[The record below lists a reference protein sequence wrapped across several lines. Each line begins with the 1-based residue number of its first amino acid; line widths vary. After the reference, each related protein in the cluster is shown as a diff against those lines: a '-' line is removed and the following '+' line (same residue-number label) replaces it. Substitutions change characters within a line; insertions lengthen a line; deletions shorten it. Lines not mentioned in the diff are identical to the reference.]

1 MDLKPIKT
9 KKIYEEIIEQIRVLV
24 VKGDL
29 KPGDRLPSERDL
41 AVRLN
46 VSRASVREAL
56 SALEMMG
63 LLEIRSGEGTYIKK
77 INLDSV
83 VTPLTWVLSMEK
95 DTILELLEVRKMLE
109 GQTVTLAAK
118 RATSDDLRE
127 LEGALKAMHDDVQTG
142 QLGEEADLRFH
153 YAVARA
159 SKNRIL
165 VRLMNAISD
174 TMHQSLKASRVRL
187 YEEHAT
193 PEILYKEH
201 VLILDAIQMKND
213 EQARQYM
220 LEHLAGVE
228 RRLLNYYSSNN
239 V

>member
-29 KPGDRLPSERDL
+29 KAGDRLPSERDL

-63 LLEIRSGEGTYIKK
+63 LVEIRSGEGTFIQKV
-77 INLDSV
+77 NLDSV
-83 VTPLTWVLSMEK
+83 MTPLTWVLSMEK
-95 DTILELLEVRKMLE
+95 DTVLELLEVRKMLE
-109 GQTVTLAAK
+109 GQTVALAAK
-118 RATSDDLRE
+118 RAVSEDLRE
-127 LEGALKAMHDDVQTG
+127 LEDALKAMLEDLQTG
-142 QLGEEADLRFH
+142 QIGEQADLRFH
-153 YAVARA
+153 YAVAKA
-159 SKNRIL
+159 SKNKIL
-165 VRLMNAISD
+165 LRLMNAISD
-174 TMHQSLKASRVRL
+174 TMHQTLKASRVRL
-187 YEEHAT
+187 YEEQVT
-193 PEILYKEH
+193 PERLYKEH
-201 VLILDAIQMKND
+201 VHILEAIIERKDD
-213 EQARQYM
+213 EARQFM

-228 RRLLNYYSSNN
+228 ERLLKYYSSNN

>member
-24 VKGDL
+24 VNGNL

-63 LLEIRSGEGTYIKK
+63 LLEIRSGEGTFIKK
-77 INLDSV
+77 INIDSV
-83 VTPLTWVLSMEK
+83 VTPLAWVLSMEK
-95 DTILELLEVRKMLE
+95 DNILELLEVRKMLE

-118 RATSDDLRE
+118 RAGAEDIYE
-127 LEGALKAMHDDVQTG
+127 LEEALKSMLNDVKTG

-153 YAVARA
+153 YAVAKA
-159 SKNRIL
+159 SKNKIL
-165 VRLMNAISD
+165 LRLMNTISD
-174 TMHQSLKASRVRL
+174 TMHQTLKASRVRL
-187 YEEHAT
+187 YEEHKS
-193 PEILYKEH
+193 PERLYREH
-201 VLILDAIQMKND
+201 ALILDAIKKQNED
-213 EQARQYM
+213 EARFYM
-220 LEHLAGVE
+220 HEHLSGVE
-228 RRLLNYYSSNN
+228 ERLLKYYSSNN

>member
-1 MDLKPIKT
+1 MELKPIKT

-63 LLEIRSGEGTYIKK
+63 LLEIRSGEGTYIKE
-77 INLDSV
+77 INLDSI

-95 DTILELLEVRKMLE
+95 DTVLELLEVRKMLE
-109 GQTVTLAAK
+109 GQTVVLAAK
-118 RATSDDLRE
+118 RAVSEDLRE
-127 LEGALKAMHDDVQTG
+127 LEGAVKAMLEDVQTG
-142 QLGEEADLRFH
+142 QIGEEADLRFH
-153 YAVARA
+153 YAVAKA
-159 SKNRIL
+159 SKNKIL
-165 VRLMNAISD
+165 IRLMNAISD
-174 TMHQSLKASRVRL
+174 TMHQTLKASRVRL
-187 YEEHAT
+187 YEEHVT
-193 PEILYKEH
+193 PERLYKEH
-201 VLILDAIQMKND
+201 VLILEAIIKQNG
-213 EQARQYM
+213 EEARQFM

-228 RRLLNYYSSNN
+228 ERLLKYYSSNN

>member
-1 MDLKPIKT
+1 MDLRPIKT

-63 LLEIRSGEGTYIKK
+63 LLEIRSGEGTFIKK
-77 INLDSV
+77 IDLDSV

-109 GQTVTLAAK
+109 GQTVALAAK
-118 RATSDDLRE
+118 RASSEDLRD
-127 LEGALKAMHDDVQTG
+127 LEDTLKAMYQDIQTG
-142 QLGEEADLRFH
+142 QIGEEADLRFH
-153 YAVARA
+153 YAIARA
-159 SKNRIL
+159 SKNKIL
-165 VRLMNAISD
+165 LRLMNAISD

-187 YEEHAT
+187 YEEQAT
-193 PEILYKEH
+193 PEVLYKEH
-201 VLILDAIQMKND
+201 LLILEAITKKND
-213 EQARQYM
+213 DEARHYM

-228 RRLLNYYSSNN
+228 ARLLKYYSSNN